1 MQEIETFN
9 RHMMTLA
16 RDSRGIT
23 QSRLAKLMTVGQ
35 GTVSKYESGLST
47 PPDAFIDELALCLNY
62 DRDFFFQSARIYGM
76 PPFHYR
82 KRKKLSQK
90 ALDRMIAEMNI
101 RRLHLAR
108 LLKSYDWNPSGKI
121 IEIDREEY
129 MGGSRNPFSVEE
141 AARQLR
147 EHWLVPD
154 GPIENIVSLIEEM
167 GGIII
172 PCNFNSDLI
181 DAVSQRI
188 DGMPV
193 LFFVNMN
200 APADR
205 IRLTLCHELAHMV
218 LHTTTLLDDE
228 EMEVEADRFAGS
240 FLLPASAFRS
250 QFGKFNI
257 RQVANLKRH
266 WKVSMSA
273 IVMRADNLKLI
284 TPYQKKSF
292 FIEMGKLGYR
302 KNEPNEPPKEYPR
315 KIAEILSYYRRELN
329 YTKSDIAKLLLIRPD
344 EFDTMYDPDM
354 FSGGSGG
361 RPTLRV
367 VK

>member
-1 MQEIETFN
+1 MQQVETFN

-16 RDSRGIT
+16 RDSRGVT
-23 QSRLAKLMTVGQ
+23 QSKLAKLMSVGQ
-35 GTVSKYESGLST
+35 GTVSKYESGLSV
-47 PPDAFIDELALCLNY
+47 PPKAFIDELSHSLNY
-62 DRDFFFQSARIYGM
+62 VPDFFIQPGQPYGM

-90 ALDRMIAEMNI
+90 ALAKIIAEMNI
-101 RRLHLAR
+101 RRIHLSR
-108 LLKSYDWNPSGKI
+108 LLKSYDWKVSNRI
-121 IEIDREEY
+121 IEIDRDEY
-129 MGGSRNPFSVEE
+129 MGGSKKPFSIEE

-147 EHWLVPD
+147 EHWLLPD
-154 GPIENIVSLIEEM
+154 GPIENTVGLIEDM

-218 LHTTTLLDDE
+218 LHTTTLLEDE
-228 EMEVEADRFAGS
+228 EMEIEADRFAGS
-240 FLLPASAFRS
+240 FLLPSTAFRS
-250 QFGKFNI
+250 QFGEFNI
-257 RQVANLKRH
+257 RQIANLKRH
-266 WKVSMSA
+266 WKVSMGA
-273 IVMRADNLKLI
+273 LVMRADNLKMI

-315 KIAEILSYYRRELN
+315 RIAQILSYFRKELN
-329 YTKSDIAKLLLIRPD
+329 YTKSDIANLLFIHPD
-344 EFDTMYDPDM
+344 EFDTMYNSDM
-354 FSGGSGG
+354 FGGT
-361 RPTLRV
+361 RPKLHV